1 MNYKIIAIYCTCDDI
16 LKELGVKDDPQ
27 VKMTTAELMTLSIAA
42 ALLFFGNHERA
53 RLILGSQKYFRSI
66 LSKSQ
71 LNRRL
76 HAIDR
81 SVWEALLSCFSQ
93 RFKQLNEENEYIVD
107 SFPIS
112 SCQNCRIPR
121 TKLLKGKQ
129 YHGYCASKKSY
140 FFGVKVHVVTTCKG
154 CPVEVSITPGSVADI
169 TAFRNL
175 ALDLQKGSRIYGD
188 KAYTDY
194 SYEDHLL
201 QDADIELVAQRK
213 SNSKRPLIG
222 PKKYLQ
228 ASRRKRIET
237 SFSQI
242 TRLFPRH
249 INAVNRAGFELK
261 IICFIIAFCFHLES
275 KVAA

>member
-1 MNYKIIAIYCTCDDI
+1 MDYKIIAIYCTCDDI
-16 LKELGVKDDPQ
+16 LKELGVNDDPQ

-42 ALLFFGNHERA
+42 ALLFYGNHERA
-53 RLILGSQKYFRSI
+53 RLILGSQNYFRSI
-66 LSKSQ
+66 LSKGQ

-81 SVWEALLSCFSQ
+81 SVWEALLSRFAQ
-93 RFKQLNEENEYIVD
+93 RFKELNETNEYIVD

-121 TKLLKGKQ
+121 TKLLKGRQ

-140 FFGVKVHVVTTCKG
+140 FFGVKVHVVTTSQG
-154 CPVEVSITPGSVADI
+154 CPVEISITPGSVADI
-169 TAFRNL
+169 TAFRNF
-175 ALDLQKGSRIYGD
+175 AFDFQEGSRIYGD

-194 SYEDHLL
+194 TYEDHLL
-201 QDADIELVAQRK
+201 QDGDIELVAQRK
-213 SNSKRPLIG
+213 SNSKRPLLG
-222 PKKYLQ
+222 PKRYLQ
-228 ASRRKRIET
+228 ARKRKRIET

-249 INAVNRAGFELK
+249 VNAVNQAGFELK
-261 IICFIIAFCFHLES
+261 IICFIIAFCFSIEI
-275 KVAA
+275 KGAA